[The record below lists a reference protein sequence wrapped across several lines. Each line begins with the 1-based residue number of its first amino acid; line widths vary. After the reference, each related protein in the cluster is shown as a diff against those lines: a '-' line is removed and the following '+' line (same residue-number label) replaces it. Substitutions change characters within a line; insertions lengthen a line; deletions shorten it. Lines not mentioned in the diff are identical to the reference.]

1 MSFYSDAAADAK
13 ELLTEFGQTATWSQD
28 NNDGALN
35 PATGVTTGGTSTA
48 YSAKGVLLDFQTNRV
63 NGTSVLATDSR
74 FLMEVAN
81 KPQVGAIITVNA
93 VAYQVIAV
101 QEVNPAGTP
110 VLYEVHLRV

>member
-13 ELLTEFGQTATWSQD
+13 ELLTEFGQTATWSHD
-28 NNDGALN
+28 NNDGTFN
-35 PATGVTTGGTSTA
+35 PATGVSTGGTSTT

-74 FLMEVAN
+74 FLMEVGN
-81 KPQVGAIITVNA
+81 KPEVGDIITVNA
-93 VAYQVIAV
+93 VAYQVVDV

-110 VLYEVHLRV
+110 VLYEVQLRV